1 MSLIRRVIESVGV
14 WVPVLIAVL
23 VAVLAVALMFL
34 FHLYRV
40 SGLRWSEAAAD
51 WGQILTLDNILLGLL
66 ILVIA
71 AGFANISGR
80 R

>member
-1 MSLIRRVIESVGV
+1 MNLIRRIAESVGV

-40 SGLRWSEAAAD
+40 SGLRWSEAVA
-51 WGQILTLDNILLGLL
+51 WGQILTRDNILLGLL